1 MKHLRNIGLLA
12 CVCSSLQLSAQLASR
27 LDQYMHDPAIINPAS
42 INTYTASRLS
52 FFNNRLYGDIPG
64 SPSNML
70 ASFSMPVP
78 KKNIGVGAY
87 FGQEKLGFTTLSNA
101 YATYAYTIPLGDEQ
115 RLHMAASLGFL
126 NQKFNG
132 NNINIINPNDPVYQ
146 SYLRGQST
154 SRFDVKFSALYQLRG
169 LSIGIS
175 SGRIANPRFIYENSN
190 YSSTFSLQNLSNAFA
205 AAKLQVS
212 DALMLQPVISAHLT
226 DFKLSSLQYG
236 VNAWIQNAVWAGFH
250 NSGNNNLSLQIGAK
264 LFQTI
269 LAGYSYSM
277 PISPDA
283 KLLGSGH
290 EFFTSFILSK
300 PHKENVYLDMLVLGG
315 AQGEREVAQEEPEK
329 EELTQNTLIK
339 VPATVHSLT
348 EMKALKPNYDTA
360 YLSIS
365 PLSNEPTE
373 QGFYVCVGMNKS
385 EQMADKLIKE
395 LYTKG
400 LRSYKFQNSKNK
412 YFYVYL
418 TKKST
423 RAEADNVKL
432 SGVAGVENIWTVEVG
447 GN

>member
-1 MKHLRNIGLLA
+1 MKHLKNLSLLA
-12 CVCSSLQLSAQLASR
+12 CVVSSLQLNAQLASR
-27 LDQYMHDPAIINPAS
+27 MDQYMHDPAIINPAS

-101 YATYAYTIPLGDEQ
+101 YASYAYTIPLSGDQ
-115 RLHMAASLGFL
+115 RLHLAASLGFL

-132 NNINIINPNDPVYQ
+132 NSMHVVHPNDPVYT

-154 SRFDVKFSALYQLRG
+154 SRFDVKFSALYQLQG
-169 LSIGIS
+169 LTLGIS
-175 SGRIANPRFIYENSN
+175 SGRIANPRFVYENAN
-190 YSSTFSLQNLSNAFA
+190 YSSTFSLQNLSNAYA

-212 DALMLQPVISAHLT
+212 DALMLQPVVSVHLI
-226 DFKLSSLQYG
+226 DFKRSSLQYG
-236 VNAWIQNAVWAGFH
+236 MNAWIEDVVWAGFH
-250 NSGNNNLSLQIGAK
+250 NSGNKNLSLHLGAR

-269 LAGYSYSM
+269 LAGYAYSM
-277 PISPDA
+277 PINPEA
-283 KLLGSGH
+283 TLLGSGH
-290 EFFTSFILSK
+290 EFFTSFIISK
-300 PHKENVYLDMLVLGG
+300 PHKENQRLDMLVLGG
-315 AQGEREVAQEEPEK
+315 NGTERPVAEEEVEEEAPE
-329 EELTQNTLIK
+329 QNTLLKI
-339 VPATVHSLT
+339 PATVHNLT
-348 EMKALKPNYDTA
+348 EMKALRPNYDTA
-360 YLSIS
+360 YLTIS
-365 PLSNEPTE
+365 PLNNEVPE
-373 QGFYVCVGMNKS
+373 AGFYVCVGMNKS
-385 EQMADKLIKE
+385 EHMADKLIKE

-412 YFYVYL
+412 YYYVYL

>member
-1 MKHLRNIGLLA
+1 
-12 CVCSSLQLSAQLASR
+12 
-27 LDQYMHDPAIINPAS
+27 
-42 INTYTASRLS
+42 
-52 FFNNRLYGDIPG
+52 
-64 SPSNML
+64 
-70 ASFSMPVP
+70 
-78 KKNIGVGAY
+78 
-87 FGQEKLGFTTLSNA
+87 
-101 YATYAYTIPLGDEQ
+101 
-115 RLHMAASLGFL
+115 
-126 NQKFNG
+126 
-132 NNINIINPNDPVYQ
+132 
-146 SYLRGQST
+146 
-154 SRFDVKFSALYQLRG
+154 
-169 LSIGIS
+169 
-175 SGRIANPRFIYENSN
+175 
-190 YSSTFSLQNLSNAFA
+190 
-205 AAKLQVS
+205 
-212 DALMLQPVISAHLT
+212 SAHFT

-236 VNAWIQNAVWAGFH
+236 VNAWIQDAVWAGFH
-250 NSGNNNLSLQIGAK
+250 NSGNKNLSMQIGAK

-315 AQGEREVAQEEPEK
+315 TGGERQVAEEEPEK
-329 EELTQNTLIK
+329 EETVQSTLIK

-348 EMKALKPNYDTA
+348 EMKALRPNYDTA
-360 YLSIS
+360 YLTIS
-365 PLSNEPTE
+365 PLSNEPNE

-385 EQMADKLIKE
+385 EQMADRLIKE

-412 YFYVYL
+412 YYYVYL

-432 SGVAGVENIWTVEVG
+432 TGIAGVENIWTVEVG

>member
-1 MKHLRNIGLLA
+1 
-12 CVCSSLQLSAQLASR
+12 VVSSLQLSAQLASR
-27 LDQYMHDPAIINPAS
+27 IDQYMHDPAIINPAS

-64 SPSNML
+64 CPSNML
-70 ASFSMPVP
+70 VSFSMPVP

-132 NNINIINPNDPVYQ
+132 NNINVINPSDPVYQ

-154 SRFDVKFSALYQLRG
+154 SRFDVKFSALYQLKG
-169 LSIGIS
+169 LSMGIS
-175 SGRIANPRFIYENSN
+175 SGRIANPRFVYENSN

-212 DALMLQPVISAHLT
+212 DALMLQPVVSAHFT

-236 VNAWIQNAVWAGFH
+236 VNAWLEDAVWAGIH
-250 NSGNNNLSLQIGAK
+250 NSGNNNLSMHIGAK

-269 LAGYSYSM
+269 LAGYAYSM

-290 EFFTSFILSK
+290 ELFTSFIIGK
-300 PHKENVYLDMLVLGG
+300 PHKENERLDMLVLGG
-315 AQGEREVAQEEPEK
+315 SEGVREETREESEQEEPE
-329 EELTQNTLIK
+329 QNALIK
-339 VPATVHSLT
+339 VPANVHSLT
-348 EMKALKPNYDTA
+348 EMKALRPNYDTA
-360 YLSIS
+360 FLNIS
-365 PLSNEPTE
+365 PLAGEVTE
-373 QGFYVCVGMNKS
+373 QGFYVCVGMNRS
-385 EQMADKLIKE
+385 EQMADRLIKE

-400 LRSYKFQNSKNK
+400 LRSYKFQNNKNK

-423 RAEADNVKL
+423 RTEADNVKL
-432 SGVAGVENIWTVEVG
+432 TGVAGVENIWTVEVG

>member
-1 MKHLRNIGLLA
+1 
-12 CVCSSLQLSAQLASR
+12 
-27 LDQYMHDPAIINPAS
+27 MHDPAIINPAS

-64 SPSNML
+64 SPGNML

-101 YATYAYTIPLGDEQ
+101 YATYAYTIPLGENQ

-132 NNINIINPNDPVYQ
+132 NNINVINPNDPLYQ

-154 SRFDVKFSALYQLRG
+154 SRFDIKFSALYQLKG
-169 LSIGIS
+169 LSLGIS
-175 SGRIANPRFIYENSN
+175 SGRIANPRFVYENSN

-212 DALMLQPVISAHLT
+212 NALMLQPVVSAHFT
-226 DFKLSSLQYG
+226 DFRLSSLQYG
-236 VNAWIQNAVWAGFH
+236 MNAWIQDAVWAGFH
-250 NSGNNNLSLQIGAK
+250 NSGNKNLSLQIGAR

-277 PISPDA
+277 PINPEA

-290 EFFTSFILSK
+290 EFFTSFMISK
-300 PHKENVYLDMLVLGG
+300 PHKENQRLDMLVLGG
-315 AQGEREVAQEEPEK
+315 TEGVEAAETETRETEEREEES
-329 EELTQNTLIK
+329 TALIK
-339 VPATVHSLT
+339 VPATVHNLT
-348 EMKALKPNYDTA
+348 EMKALRPNYDTA
-360 YLSIS
+360 FLTIS
-365 PLSNEPTE
+365 PLGNEPAE

-385 EQMADKLIKE
+385 EQMADRLIKE
-395 LYTKG
+395 YYTKG

-418 TKKST
+418 TKKAT